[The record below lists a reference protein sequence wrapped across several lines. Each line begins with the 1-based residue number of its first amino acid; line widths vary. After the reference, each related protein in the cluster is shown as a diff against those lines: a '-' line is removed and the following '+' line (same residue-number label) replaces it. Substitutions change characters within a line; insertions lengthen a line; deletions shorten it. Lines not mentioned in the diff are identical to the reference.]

1 MSRRVIVGITGASG
15 AVLARETLRQ
25 LAAAGV
31 ETHLVVSR
39 GGRITIAH
47 ELGPDG
53 VAALSKM
60 AARAYPDQDLAAP
73 IASGS
78 FRTEGMIVVPC
89 SMRSL
94 AAMAHGLGD
103 NLLTRAAD
111 VVLKEK
117 RRLVVAPR
125 EAPLHEGHLDAM
137 LRLARIGAVI
147 APPVPPFYAAPAS
160 IDDIVREIA
169 ARLINWAG
177 IDPGAA
183 MTRWGERYS
192 SPSPSPS
199 PASGG
204 GIKGGGDA
212 G

>member
-1 MSRRVIVGITGASG
+1 MSGRVIVGITGASG

-39 GGRITIAH
+39 GGRVTIAH

-53 VAALSKM
+53 FAALKEM
-60 AARAYPDQDLAAP
+60 AARAYSDRDLAAP

-78 FRTEGMIVVPC
+78 FPTSGMIVVPC

-137 LRLARIGAVI
+137 LRLARIGAII

-160 IDDIVREIA
+160 IEDVVREIA

-183 MTRWGERYS
+183 MARWGERYS
-192 SPSPSPS
+192 SSSPSPG
-199 PASGG
+199 SGE
-204 GIKGGGDA
+204 
-212 G
+212 

>member
-1 MSRRVIVGITGASG
+1 MRKRLIVGVSGASG

-25 LAAAGV
+25 LAQADV
-31 ETHLVVSR
+31 ETHLVISDNA
-39 GGRITIAH
+39 GPTIAY

-53 VAALSKM
+53 LSSLTRAADHM
-60 AARAYPDQDLAAP
+60 HAAKDFAAP

-78 FRTEGMIVVPC
+78 FRTHGMIVVPC

-117 RRLVVAPR
+117 RRLVVVPR

-137 LRLARIGAVI
+137 LRLARLGAVI
-147 APPVPPFYAAPAS
+147 APPVPPFYAKPAS
-160 IDDIVREIA
+160 MEDMVREIA
-169 ARLINWAG
+169 ARLIGWAG
-177 IDPGAA
+177 LDPGDG
-183 MTRWGERYS
+183 MTRWGER
-192 SPSPSPS
+192 
-199 PASGG
+199 
-204 GIKGGGDA
+204 GDPIP
-212 G
+212 

>member
-1 MSRRVIVGITGASG
+1 MPQRLIVGVSGASG

-25 LAAAGV
+25 LADRGV

-39 GGRITIAH
+39 GARHTIAH
-47 ELGPDG
+47 ELGSDG
-53 VAALSKM
+53 FAALNAM
-60 AARAYPDQDLAAP
+60 AAHLYSEQDLAAP

-78 FRTEGMIVVPC
+78 FRTDGMIVVPC

-137 LRLARIGAVI
+137 LRLARLGAVI

-160 IDDIVREIA
+160 IEDIVREIA
-169 ARLINWAG
+169 ARLIGWAG
-177 IDPGAA
+177 VDPGEA
-183 MTRWGERYS
+183 MTRWGER
-192 SPSPSPS
+192 
-199 PASGG
+199 
-204 GIKGGGDA
+204 GDA
-212 G
+212 KSGLDEQ

>member
-1 MSRRVIVGITGASG
+1 MPQRLIVGVSGASG

-25 LAAAGV
+25 LADRGV

-39 GGRITIAH
+39 GARQTIAH
-47 ELGPDG
+47 ELGSDG
-53 VAALSKM
+53 FAALNAM
-60 AARAYPDQDLAAP
+60 AAHLYSEQDLAAP

-78 FRTEGMIVVPC
+78 FRTDGMIVVPC

-137 LRLARIGAVI
+137 LRLARLGAVI

-160 IDDIVREIA
+160 IEDIVREIA
-169 ARLINWAG
+169 ARLIGWAG
-177 IDPGAA
+177 VDPGEA
-183 MTRWGERYS
+183 MTRWGDRGDTK
-192 SPSPSPS
+192 
-199 PASGG
+199 SGLNEQ
-204 GIKGGGDA
+204 
-212 G
+212 

>member
-1 MSRRVIVGITGASG
+1 MRKRLIVGVTGASG

-25 LAAAGV
+25 LAGRDV

-39 GGRITIAH
+39 GARIAIAH

-53 VAALSKM
+53 FVALNAM
-60 AARAYPDQDLAAP
+60 ATRTYSEQDLAAP

-78 FRTEGMIVVPC
+78 FRTDGMIVVPC

-111 VVLKEK
+111 VALKEK

-137 LRLARIGAVI
+137 LRLARLGAVI

-160 IDDIVREIA
+160 IEDIVREIA
-169 ARLINWAG
+169 ARLIGWAG
-177 IDPGAA
+177 VDPGEA
-183 MTRWGERYS
+183 MTRWGEHGRT
-192 SPSPSPS
+192 
-199 PASGG
+199 A
-204 GIKGGGDA
+204 D
-212 G
+212 